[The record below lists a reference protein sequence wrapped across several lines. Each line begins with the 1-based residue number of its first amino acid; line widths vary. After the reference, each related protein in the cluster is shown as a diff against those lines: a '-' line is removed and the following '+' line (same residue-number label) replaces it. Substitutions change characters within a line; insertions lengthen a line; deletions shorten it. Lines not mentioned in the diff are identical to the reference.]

1 MEGKLREDIEN
12 LREKKEIM
20 WAQKARCSWI
30 IQGDWNTSYLQTL
43 VRHRRVGN
51 RILQVRTPEGQ
62 LLEELGDIENHFV
75 EFFKNHFC
83 ETGTSSVHDLLQELG
98 SIQVPKLDANQILY
112 LDRPVTNEEIEMAI
126 FPLGPRKSP
135 SLDAIPAFFYQELW
149 AIVRQDIFNFV
160 HAFFHSGNLFKAFN
174 QTFITLIPKI
184 RTLEE
189 VAHFKP
195 ISLCN
200 VSYKIISKIF
210 VSRLKPFMDSLITP
224 YQNAFV

>member
-1 MEGKLREDIEN
+1 
-12 LREKKEIM
+12 M
-20 WAQKARCSWI
+20 WAQKARSSWI
-30 IQGDWNTSYLQTL
+30 IQDDRNTSYFQTL
-43 VRHRRVGN
+43 VRHRRVRN

-83 ETGTSSVHDLLQELG
+83 ETGTSSVQDLLQELG

-126 FPLGPRKSP
+126 FQLGPQKSP
-135 SLDAIPAFFYQELW
+135 GLDGIPAFFYQELW
-149 AIVRQDIFNFV
+149 TIVRQDIFNFV

-184 RTLEE
+184 RILEE